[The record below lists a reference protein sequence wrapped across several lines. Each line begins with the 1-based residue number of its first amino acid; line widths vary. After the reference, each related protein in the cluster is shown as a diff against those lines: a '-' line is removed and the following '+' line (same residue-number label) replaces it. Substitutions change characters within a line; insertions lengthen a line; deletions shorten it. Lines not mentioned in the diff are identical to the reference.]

1 MLCSLSQQK
10 LDDCNTHLS
19 LFGIELL
26 VTAQLANLLIIKG
39 LASDLLD
46 DLDQDQFEL
55 HGRDAVK

>member
-19 LFGIELL
+19 LFSIELL
-26 VTAQLANLLIIKG
+26 VTTQLANLLIIEG
-39 LASDLLD
+39 LPGDLLD

-55 HGRDAVK
+55 HSRDAVK